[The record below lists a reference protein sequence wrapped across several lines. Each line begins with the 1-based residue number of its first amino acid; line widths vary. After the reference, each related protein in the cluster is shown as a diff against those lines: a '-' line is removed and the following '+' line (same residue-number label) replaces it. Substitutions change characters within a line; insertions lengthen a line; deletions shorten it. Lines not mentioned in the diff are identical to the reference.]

1 VDGDCAGGARGCIGV
16 GVMTVRCTGQPRT
29 RSTSLFYTPL
39 PCHPQ
44 TLARCSSVD
53 SEELIVR
60 VDVLRLRAR
69 LEKAVSISNDIMLLS
84 RRDHGCSRM
93 CWSKLPTIEKTLST
107 TILNPYTLYCATQ
120 QHLHPD
126 APCNTNLC
134 RMIQTILCLSTS
146 AISRRTFAHN
156 YY

>member
-1 VDGDCAGGARGCIGV
+1 MLRSGVLESLYSDCCLVDGDFAGGARDCIGV

-53 SEELIVR
+53 NGKLVVQ

-69 LEKAVSISNDIMLLS
+69 LRKAVSISNDIRLFS
-84 RRDHGCSRM
+84 RSNHGCRRKRWSR
-93 CWSKLPTIEKTLST
+93 LPTIEK
-107 TILNPYTLYCATQ
+107 IN
-120 QHLHPD
+120 
-126 APCNTNLC
+126 
-134 RMIQTILCLSTS
+134 STS
-146 AISRRTFAHN
+146 FSIRFIAQHDSILA
-156 YY
+156 